1 MSFQLTVII
10 VGAGIG
16 GLAAALALR
25 QAGHKAVV
33 LERCSSKREVGFAV
47 SLSPNANMVLR
58 SLGVDFKS
66 ARMVY
71 CTEEVII
78 QALPAEQPF
87 QVLWRKSL
95 ANLEKEYGAPW
106 MTVHRVDLHNCLRDL
121 ATRREGAGVPVDIM
135 EGVSAVYFD
144 PAGSITLHN
153 GEMLK
158 GDFIVAADGVK
169 SKAHRSIMKDG
180 EERPATL
187 TGVSNVRVCVPT
199 RALMEDKELR
209 EFMELAPHG
218 TSVSLGSRRDRLIL
232 RYPCRDNLLQNFG
245 FYAATDDNLPTN
257 KQKCNTQTAKQVASD
272 HIQSFHPS
280 LHKMLDYC
288 DEDDMYH
295 WKVADRDPLPTYHK
309 DRLIVLGDAA
319 HPMLP
324 TLGNGAGMAIEDAG
338 ALGAIMEGV
347 NGVGEVARRLDLWDR
362 LRRPR
367 ASAVQLL
374 SRTVAVEY
382 DLSKE
387 TQDMVRQYLSEE
399 ELPDFTRTCVNRMLF
414 RYDCL
419 GETRRAMQDMMNS
432 AICASSRQFGA
443 AH

>member
-1 MSFQLTVII
+1 MSLQPTVII

-16 GLAAALALR
+16 GLASAVALR
-25 QAGHKAVV
+25 QAGHKIIV
-33 LERCSSKREVGFAV
+33 LERYSNKREVGFAV

-58 SLGVDFKS
+58 DLGVDFKS

-78 QALPAEQPF
+78 QAAPAEQPF

-95 ANLEKEYGAPW
+95 ANLEEE
-106 MTVHRVDLHNCLRDL
+106 
-121 ATRREGAGVPVDIM
+121 EGAGVPVEIV
-135 EGVSAVYFD
+135 EGVSAVHFD
-144 PAGSITLHN
+144 AAGSITLHN
-153 GEMLK
+153 GEMLRA
-158 GDFIVAADGVK
+158 DFIVAADGVK
-169 SKAHRSIMKDG
+169 SKAHRVIMKDG

-187 TGVSNVRVCVPT
+187 TVSNVRVCMPT
-199 RALMEDKELR
+199 KVLMEDKELK

-218 TSVSLGSRRDRLIL
+218 TSPLFTEYS
-232 RYPCRDNLLQNFG
+232 NLLQNFG
-245 FYAATDDNLPTN
+245 FYAVTDNNQPAN
-257 KQKCNTQTAKQVASD
+257 KQKCNKQTAKQVACD
-272 HIQSFHPS
+272 HIKTFHPS

-288 DEDDMYH
+288 DEDDMYL
-295 WKVADRDPLPTYHK
+295 WKVADREPLPTYHK
-309 DRLIVLGDAA
+309 DHLIVLGDAA

-324 TLGNGAGMAIEDAG
+324 TLGSGAGMAIEDAG
-338 ALGAIMEGV
+338 ALGVVMEEV
-347 NGVGEVARRLDLWDR
+347 KDVGEVAGRLDLWDR

-399 ELPDFTRTCVNRMLF
+399 ELPDFTRACVNRMLF
-414 RYDCL
+414 RYDYL
-419 GETRRAMQDMMNS
+419 GEARRAMQDMTDS
-432 AICASSRQFGA
+432 AICARIKHFGA